1 MSDDTPDTDQ
11 YFALVDE
18 LEHLIES
25 ASDEPHFSAREHAL
39 MGAGVITRGW
49 LAADRR
55 AVAAKALRDAAGQLH
70 GLQEAHAAWA
80 DRNPKAQHKA
90 DALRDAINHLTLI
103 ADATEQAGGA
113 S

>member
-55 AVAAKALRDAAGQLH
+55 AVAAKALREVAKALPNGDFVTDPV
-70 GLQEAHAAWA
+70 AWLRNRA
-80 DRNPKAQHKA
+80 DRIEA
-90 DALRDAINHLTLI
+90 DDA
-103 ADATEQAGGA
+103 
-113 S
+113 